1 MQLKAFTVSGLNRY
15 MAQLI
20 KADPLLS
27 VLTVEGELANYKV
40 HASGHAYFQLK
51 DETSRVDCVM
61 FKHSHEHLKETFREG
76 DHVRIRGQAGLYE
89 RDGRFQV
96 YARTME
102 KIGLGAL
109 YEAYLKEKDRLEAL
123 GYFDEQ
129 RKRPLPAYPER
140 IGIVSS
146 ASGAA
151 IRDVISVL
159 RHRNPT
165 LDLILYPS
173 LVQGEGAADNL
184 AEGIRYFDTREDVD
198 AVILTRGGGSIE
210 DLWAFNETRLVEA
223 VYKSR
228 HPVISAVGHETDHTL
243 CDFVADLRAPTP
255 SAAAERV
262 SPTVTEMMGRAEAY
276 LQVGRE
282 RINRRMAAEER
293 LLSEDYLRRMESE
306 IRYRLE
312 REEGDLINLLAS
324 LSNKAEAHLGRKE
337 QEALA
342 TGDLLEANSPLRR
355 LKAGYGYIEKDKVP
369 VRSVRDLAVGET
381 ISVRLSDG
389 NLRTTVDEIEVK
401 DRG

>member
-15 MAQLI
+15 MAQII

-40 HASGHAYFQLK
+40 HTSGHAYFQLK
-51 DETSRVDCVM
+51 DDASRVDCVM
-61 FKHSHEHLKETFREG
+61 FKNSHDHLKETFREG
-76 DHVRIRGQAGLYE
+76 DHVRIKGQAGLYE

-123 GYFDEQ
+123 GYFDEE
-129 RKRPLPAYPER
+129 RKRQIPTYPEKV
-140 IGIVSS
+140 GIVSS

-151 IRDVISVL
+151 IRDVISVIQ
-159 RHRNPT
+159 HRNPT
-165 LDLILYPS
+165 LDLVLYPS

-184 AEGIRYFDTREDVD
+184 AAGIRYFDTRADIDV
-198 AVILTRGGGSIE
+198 VILTRGGGSIE
-210 DLWAFNETRLVEA
+210 DLWAFNETQLVET

-255 SAAAERV
+255 SAAGERV
-262 SPTVTEMMGRAEAY
+262 SPTVVEMMGRAEAY

-282 RINRRMAAEER
+282 RINRRLEAETR
-293 LLSEDYLRRMESE
+293 RLSEDSLRRMENE

-312 REEGDLINLLAS
+312 REEAGLANLIAT
-324 LSNKAEAHLGRKE
+324 LSARTEGHVLRKE
-337 QEALA
+337 QQALA
-342 TGDLLEANSPLRR
+342 IGDLLEANGPLKR
-355 LKAGYGYIEKDKVP
+355 LKAGYGYMEKDKEP
-369 VRSVRDLAVGET
+369 VKSIGDLAIGDR
-381 ISVRLSDG
+381 IDIRLSDG
-389 NLRTTVDEIEVK
+389 SLQATVEEIEVK